1 VKVDCRPWGINKR
14 EFAMQAMRRYATA
27 GRSIYGLRLRA
38 PLAAAIATAAL
49 VGCAE
54 RQHDGYTMAP
64 ASAPVRSTKRAAPAR
79 ISFATPLAAREAK
92 APLEER
98 VLTAENEAKF
108 VVLHDTEAIGRSRS
122 FNGGQSDP
130 DTCAAQCLAQSGCDA
145 FSFAKETKVCYLV
158 TQVTELSTD
167 ASFVSGRLR

>member
-1 VKVDCRPWGINKR
+1 MGINKR
-14 EFAMQAMRRYATA
+14 EFAMQATRRCATA
-27 GRSIYGLRLRA
+27 GRLIYGLRLRA
-38 PLAAAIATAAL
+38 SLAAAIATAAL
-49 VGCAE
+49 AGCAE
-54 RQHDGYTMAP
+54 YQHDGYAR
-64 ASAPVRSTKRAAPAR
+64 ASGSTPVRATKRAAPAR
-79 ISFATPLAAREAK
+79 ISFATPLAAHEAK

-98 VLTAENEAKF
+98 VLTAENDARF

>member
-1 VKVDCRPWGINKR
+1 
-14 EFAMQAMRRYATA
+14 MQATRRCATA
-27 GRSIYGLRLRA
+27 GRSINGLRLRA

-49 VGCAE
+49 FGCAE
-54 RQHDGYTMAP
+54 YRHDGYAMAP
-64 ASAPVRSTKRAAPAR
+64 GSSPVRSTKRAAPAR
-79 ISFATPLAAREAK
+79 ISLAAPLAAHEAK

-98 VLTAENEAKF
+98 VLTGENEAKF

-122 FNGGQSDP
+122 FNGGQSNP